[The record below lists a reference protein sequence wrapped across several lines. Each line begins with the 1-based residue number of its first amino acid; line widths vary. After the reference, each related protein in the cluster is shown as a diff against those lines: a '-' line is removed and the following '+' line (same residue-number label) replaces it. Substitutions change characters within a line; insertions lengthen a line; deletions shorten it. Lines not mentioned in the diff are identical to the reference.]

1 MRANKWIVVATV
13 ATGKPIEHIYCAT
26 GHRHETQHGHSVLRN
41 LSGLAPRVER
51 PRLALPRSACS
62 ARSANSRCT
71 ALTALSVAA
80 AVCSASRTSFNRVT
94 KASLFPDSGSA
105 SVSFLI
111 TPFCTRSLGFRLR
124 TLRDPRCGPYHG
136 VRRRATPPRQ
146 RHRSSRGTARA
157 PRLAASVGS
166 KTSPEWTKVQQGSA
180 GAQCCRAEGCG

>member
-51 PRLALPRSACS
+51 PRLSLPRSACS

-80 AVCSASRTSFNRVT
+80 VIQVLPIATAPHWSGPYTRVRPAGASAFPSGCAPQFCNGSICHDDKSLLSGSDVRDISRPQVGDFKCLEDPFIFRHKSGKTEKRL
-94 KASLFPDSGSA
+94 SLFCPLFT
-105 SVSFLI
+105 SVL
-111 TPFCTRSLGFRLR
+111 
-124 TLRDPRCGPYHG
+124 
-136 VRRRATPPRQ
+136 
-146 RHRSSRGTARA
+146 
-157 PRLAASVGS
+157 
-166 KTSPEWTKVQQGSA
+166 
-180 GAQCCRAEGCG
+180 